1 MRDWNYQFILSYKV
15 PPRYRKLVHSLLQ
28 EYNMGNIVDY
38 AMDWTKLEELSDL
51 KKSRKKN

>member
-51 KKSRKKN
+51 KESRKKK